1 MDMKA
6 EKVDGNF
13 FAFSIG
19 QDSKKYLFMKPT
31 QDAIKSVITTGSWG
45 SENGFTEKTGTSVKD
60 TWLHLTLIVD
70 GSDMKLYLDDQLIGH
85 NKNVKRE
92 IVELG
97 KELKSYLGRSFY
109 NGDTYF
115 KGAFDNIK
123 VYNRVL
129 SDRCV

>member
-1 MDMKA
+1 
-6 EKVDGNF
+6 
-13 FAFSIG
+13 
-19 QDSKKYLFMKPT
+19 
-31 QDAIKSVITTGSWG
+31 
-45 SENGFTEKTGTSVKD
+45 
-60 TWLHLTLIVD
+60 
-70 GSDMKLYLDDQLIGH
+70 MKLYLDDQLIGH

-129 SDRCV
+129 SDSELKEKRQILSIMQVIFGHFLIHQTDMKRFFLDIARMD

>member
-1 MDMKA
+1 M
-6 EKVDGNF
+6 
-13 FAFSIG
+13 
-19 QDSKKYLFMKPT
+19 
-31 QDAIKSVITTGSWG
+31 
-45 SENGFTEKTGTSVKD
+45 
-60 TWLHLTLIVD
+60 TLIVD
-70 GSDMKLYLDDQLIGH
+70 GIDMKLYLDDQLIGH

-129 SDRCV
+129 SDSELKGERQILSIMQVIFGHFLIHQTDMKRFFLDIARMD